1 MPQAPQAVSAR
12 DAARIVGVNER
23 TIRRWIRAGVLP
35 AVRDGAAY
43 RIDLDELHRTAAGQR
58 TPDSAAD
65 TPHQTPQQ
73 PDIIEAR
80 YRVTPAEIEQAVERT
95 GERYVADM
103 ASMFDR
109 VDGLY
114 RAQLDA
120 KDETIG
126 YLRSGLDQAGLRLAE
141 QADAVAQLT
150 AEREQA
156 RLHAITVE
164 HEREQLEAAREH
176 TRRQVEIVVLEREA
190 VEAERDALRSRLSAL
205 ETQQVES
212 PAERT
217 STPETQPRRAWWR
230 FWRDS

>member
-1 MPQAPQAVSAR
+1 MPQAPRAVSAR

-43 RIDLDELHRTAAGQR
+43 RIDLDELHRTAVGQR

-65 TPHQTPQQ
+65 TPHQAPQGTPQQ

-120 KDETIG
+120 KDETIAE
-126 YLRSGLDQAGLRLAE
+126 LRRRA
-141 QADAVAQLT
+141 
-150 AEREQA
+150 
-156 RLHAITVE
+156 
-164 HEREQLEAAREH
+164 EAAE
-176 TRRQVEIVVLEREA
+176 
-190 VEAERDALRSRLSAL
+190 SRLSEL
-205 ETQQVES
+205 EAQQAES
-212 PAERT
+212 SDESENAA
-217 STPETQPRRAWWR
+217 PEAVQGTWWR
-230 FWRDS
+230 RWFG